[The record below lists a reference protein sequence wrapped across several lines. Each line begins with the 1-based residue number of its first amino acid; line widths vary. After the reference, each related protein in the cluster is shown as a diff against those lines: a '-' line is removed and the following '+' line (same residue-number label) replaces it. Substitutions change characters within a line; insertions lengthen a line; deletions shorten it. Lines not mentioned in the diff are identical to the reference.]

1 MREKSFS
8 FSKINSHNRSTYQGG
23 EKKVMKKALSGV
35 LAASLALSSFASVAF
50 AAEAT
55 PKTAEEMFKI
65 LAEKKIFD
73 GYEDGS
79 MGLDKT
85 MTRAEVTKVLV
96 KLLNL
101 SENKAGA
108 SVYTDLAGAGWAE
121 GYIGA
126 ATKAGIMDGVAD
138 GKFDPS
144 GKFTTEQLAAVLVR
158 ALKLP
163 LSTEA
168 AEGVVADWAKAYVA
182 TAVKAGLIEKTAD
195 YTKPALRSVLV
206 ASSYVAA
213 EKLAPTPVQAVEAKI
228 VGAKKVE
235 VKFAAAIA
243 DTTKAD
249 IAVKRGTS
257 TAVVD
262 KISWNDAKT
271 VATVEFASKLIK
283 GDYEVT
289 VKGTTEA
296 ALTAKFTAA
305 AETVTKIEILNTSAS
320 LTAGDDGV
328 GGTNN
333 VTNGAIQ
340 VGYKVTNQYGED
352 ITKITSLSTSS
363 TGGAVTLTNGV
374 AKIDAS
380 GTGTFTL
387 DQKITLTLIHMD
399 TAVVGTQTLTV
410 APQSKAASATISK
423 LYNADNKD
431 LKTTSTASDFM
442 LVVEAVDQYGTPIT
456 NAARLGT
463 ELLVT
468 VSNPSVVTVN
478 TLTAANRATF
488 DTVTID
494 GVDKTVLKLAA
505 PGAGLTAG
513 ESIVTLIGESTGK
526 ASTYTVKVVAGTT
539 ANVVTF
545 GEVTQTVAT
554 NETVNLPVTVTD
566 ADGNEITDV
575 TVLNGGSTAR
585 GVTITG
591 VYPNNTAVTGAFVKV
606 DGQLVYQFNSGAN
619 SGTISLTALSAGAK
633 TALKTVAIKDAA
645 VPTTIIGLDANTK
658 QGVVLGA
665 NLTANLSALKVEDQ
679 YGRLMSDVAL
689 KTALVGT
696 AVDGS
701 YRIVA
706 TEASAAGTSSIAL
719 TDEDLVTPGVQAVLD
734 VNDGSVTLGGQV
746 KGSESITYTIE
757 KHNGTN
763 WVPVAASAKTF
774 SYRTVELSE
783 VTKYSV
789 DSIGKVYA
797 PDVTDTDYNK
807 TVAVTGELSDGKKVA
822 IPAGNFIVLSKLAG
836 LNVSGANNNVLSTT
850 QTAMDFATGIN
861 EVSGKVDV
869 VINYTGETIEADVAV
884 SKSAPTATTLELRD
898 GSNSAITSFTHS
910 VAGEGTTFSLTTLLG
925 APDAHTIYAKDQFGV
940 EAASA
945 VAGLV
950 TYKNAVAT
958 VATAE
963 QARVTIK
970 DIVNQSGAAPT
981 VTNNGT
987 ATAAIANLT
996 NGDSFTVVI
1005 TVGSK
1010 TVEVKVSVRP

>member
-213 EKLAPTPVQAVEAKI
+213 EKLVPTPVQAVEAKI

-235 VKFAAAIA
+235 VKFAAAVA

-257 TAVVD
+257 TAVVE

-271 VATVEFASKLIK
+271 VATIEFASKLIK

-289 VKGTTEA
+289 VKGATEA
-296 ALTAKFTAA
+296 ALTAKFS
-305 AETVTKIEILNTSAS
+305 AESEKVAKVEILSTTAS
-320 LTAGDDGV
+320 LIDGDDSDAPANIADDAV
-328 GGTNN
+328 
-333 VTNGAIQ
+333 Q
-340 VGYKVTNQYGED
+340 VGYKVSNQYGEN
-352 ITKITSLSTSS
+352 ITSITSIDANS
-363 TGGAVTLTNGV
+363 TGGGVSLANGV
-374 AKIDAS
+374 ATIDA
-380 GTGTFTL
+380 TGAAKFTL
-387 DQKITLTLIHMD
+387 DQKISLTLIHTE
-399 TAVVGTQTLTV
+399 TATVATQTLTV
-410 APQSKAASATISK
+410 AAQSKAAEVKVES
-423 LYNADNKD
+423 LYNADNKT
-431 LKTTSTASDFM
+431 LKTTSTAGDFY
-442 LVVEAVDQYGTPIT
+442 LVVNAVDQYGQAIT
-456 NAARLGT
+456 NAGRLSS
-463 ELLVT
+463 EVLVT
-468 VSNPSVVTVN
+468 VSNPAVVSVN
-478 TLTAANRATF
+478 GLASNRATF
-488 DTVTID
+488 ETLNIKGT
-494 GVDKTVLKLAA
+494 DKTVLKLS
-505 PGAGLTAG
+505 GGLTSG
-513 ESIVTLIGESTGK
+513 ESVVTLIGESTGK
-526 ASTYTVKVVAGTT
+526 SNAFTVKVVDGVK
-539 ANVVTF
+539 ANTINF
-545 GEVTQTVAT
+545 GEVAQTVAS

-566 ADGNEITDV
+566 LEGNEITDV
-575 TVLNGGSTAR
+575 SVLNTAST

-591 VYPNNTAVTGAFVKV
+591 ATGNFIKV
-606 DGQLVYQFNSGAN
+606 DGQVVFQFTSP
-619 SGTISLTALSAGAK
+619 TTTVDTTVTLTALTANTK
-633 TALKTVAIKDAA
+633 TALKTITVKPAA
-645 VPTTIIGLDANTK
+645 VPTTIIGLDADVKTAVLVGNT
-658 QGVVLGA
+658 
-665 NLTANLSALKVEDQ
+665 LTTGLSGLKVEDQ
-679 YGRLMSDVAL
+679 YGRLMSDAAL
-689 KTALVGT
+689 KASLNADGT
-696 AVDGS
+696 DTLGE

-706 TEASAAGTSSIAL
+706 TEATVAPAAPAVDTSAVNLNSGAF
-719 TDEDLVTPGVQAVLD
+719 DVLD
-734 VNDGSVTLGGQV
+734 GRTANASISMAGNA
-746 KGSESITYTIE
+746 KGSESITFTIE
-757 KHNGTN
+757 KFTDLAVDAYVA
-763 WVPVAASAKTF
+763 VPGSAKTI
-774 SYRTVELSE
+774 SYRTVEDSE
-783 VTKYSV
+783 IVKYGV
-789 DSIGKVYA
+789 DGIGKVYSPVVVDA
-797 PDVTDTDYNK
+797 TDDYNK
-807 TVAVTGELSDGKKVA
+807 AVAVTGETSDGRKVS
-822 IPAGNFIVLSKLAG
+822 IPAAKFIVLSKLSG
-836 LNVSGANNNVLSTT
+836 LNVTGNVL
-850 QTAMDFATGIN
+850 TAIEGDVSYGTGVN
-861 EVSGKVDV
+861 EVAGKVEV
-869 VINYTGETIEADVAV
+869 VINATGESIEADVAV
-884 SKSAPTATTLELRD
+884 SKSAPTATTLEVRD
-898 GSNSAITSFTHS
+898 SNGSAISTLTHNIG
-910 VAGEGTTFSLTTLLG
+910 AAPGNTTFNFSDLV
-925 APDAHTIYAKDQFGV
+925 ASSRTIYVKDQYGV
-940 EAASA
+940 VSDT
-945 VAGLV
+945 VSPTGLV
-950 TYKNAVAT
+950 TFKDDASVAPAHTTATEQTRLTITGVTNA
-958 VATAE
+958 
-963 QARVTIK
+963 
-970 DIVNQSGAAPT
+970 SGAAPT
-981 VTNNGT
+981 ITGNGT
-987 ATAAIANLT
+987 ASAAIAGLA
-996 NGDSFTVVI
+996 NGDSFTVNV

-1010 TVEVKVSVRP
+1010 TVSVKVNVNP